1 MKIKKRY
8 DHKQFEIIDEKK
20 QKSEW
25 TEEKIRE
32 MQKPIWIRINKKE
45 FDELTEDTYNNQ
57 NNNNFKFIINKETYD
72 LKNAKIF
79 STKVTTDKNN

>member
-32 MQKPIWIRINKKE
+32 MQKPLWIRINKKE
-45 FDELTEDTYNNQ
+45 FDELTGDIYNNQ
-57 NNNNFKFIINKETYD
+57 NSNNVKFIINK
-72 LKNAKIF
+72 KNL
-79 STKVTTDKNN
+79 